1 MIDQQVESPKTLLR
15 DGRAV
20 TIRPLGEDDYAA
32 LLAFGTALPQDD
44 LLYLENDFHNPDIIR
59 RLVNAA
65 AAENWRQ
72 VVAVAGPGLSGVEGT
87 AIVGYSAVRRLSGWS
102 SHVADIHLTVGKGWR
117 RNGLGTAMAQ
127 AIFDAARDLGVSKVI
142 VEMME
147 RQNAGR
153 AIFERLGFRV
163 EGTLSQHARDRHGQR
178 HNLMILAY
186 HVS

>member
-1 MIDQQVESPKTLLR
+1 MTAQQTEAPQTLLR
-15 DGRAV
+15 DGRTV
-20 TIRPLGEDDYAA
+20 LIRGLDEGDYAA
-32 LLAFGTALPQDD
+32 LLTFGAALPQDD
-44 LLYLENDFHNPDIIR
+44 LLYLENDFQNPDIIR

-72 VVAVAGPGLSGVEGT
+72 VVALAGG

-102 SHVADIHLTVGKGWR
+102 SHVADIHLTVGDGWR
-117 RNGLGTAMAQ
+117 RSGLGTAMAQ

-147 RQNAGR
+147 RQSAGR
-153 AIFERLGFRV
+153 EIFERLGFRV
-163 EGTLSQHARDRHGQR
+163 EGTLSQHARDRHGQPQ
-178 HNLMILAY
+178 NLLILAY

>member
-1 MIDQQVESPKTLLR
+1 MTDSPADASTTTLR

-20 TIRPLGEDDYAA
+20 TIRPLREDDYAT
-32 LLAFGTALPQDD
+32 LLAFGAALPQDD
-44 LLYLENDFHNPDIIR
+44 LLYLENDFQNPDIIR

-72 VVAVAGPGLSGVEGT
+72 VVALADS

-102 SHVADIHLTVGKGWR
+102 SHVADIHLTVGQGWR
-117 RNGLGTAMAQ
+117 RSGLGTALAQ
-127 AIFDAARDLGVSKVI
+127 AIFDSARDLGVSKVI

-153 AIFERLGFRV
+153 AIFERLGFRI
-163 EGTLSQHARDRHGQR
+163 EGILSQHARDRHGQQ
-178 HNLMILAY
+178 HNLLILSY
-186 HVS
+186 HVN

>member
-1 MIDQQVESPKTLLR
+1 MTVEQAEVPQMILQ
-15 DGRAV
+15 DGRLIS
-20 TIRPLGEDDYAA
+20 IRPLDEGDYTA
-32 LLAFGTALPQDD
+32 LLAFGAALPQDD
-44 LLYLENDFHNPDIIR
+44 LLYLENDFQSPDIIR

-72 VVAVAGPGLSGVEGT
+72 VVALADG
-87 AIVGYSAVRRLSGWS
+87 AIVGYSAVRRLRL
-102 SHVADIHLTVGKGWR
+102 VEPR
-117 RNGLGTAMAQ
+117 RRYPSDRQQWLAAQRLGTAMAQ

-163 EGTLSQHARDRHGQR
+163 EGTLNQHARDRHGQR
-178 HNLMILAY
+178 HNLLILAY

>member
-1 MIDQQVESPKTLLR
+1 MTDSPADASTTTLR

-20 TIRPLGEDDYAA
+20 TIRPLREDDYAT
-32 LLAFGTALPQDD
+32 LLAFGAALPQDD
-44 LLYLENDFHNPDIIR
+44 LLYLENDFQNPDIIR

-72 VVAVAGPGLSGVEGT
+72 VVAVADDT
-87 AIVGYSAVRRLSGWS
+87 IVGYTAVRRLAGWS
-102 SHVADIHLTVGKGWR
+102 SHVADIHLTVSNGWR
-117 RNGLGTAMAQ
+117 RSGLGTAMAQ
-127 AIFDAARDLGVSKVI
+127 AIFDAARELGVNKVI
-142 VEMME
+142 VEMLE

-163 EGTLSQHARDRHGQR
+163 EGTLSAHARDRHGHR
-178 HNLMILAY
+178 HNLLILAY

>member
-1 MIDQQVESPKTLLR
+1 MIDQPVETPKTRLR

-20 TIRPLGEDDYAA
+20 TIRPLDENDYTA
-32 LLAFGTALPQDD
+32 LLAFGAALPQDD
-44 LLYLENDFHNPDIIR
+44 LLYLENDFQNSDIIR

-72 VVAVAGPGLSGVEGT
+72 VVAVADG
-87 AIVGYSAVRRLSGWS
+87 AIIGYSAVRRLSGWS

-117 RNGLGTAMAQ
+117 RSGLGTAMAQ
-127 AIFDAARDLGVSKVI
+127 
-142 VEMME
+142 
-147 RQNAGR
+147 

-163 EGTLSQHARDRHGQR
+163 EGMLSQHARDRHGRQ
-178 HNLMILAY
+178 HNLIILAY

>member
-1 MIDQQVESPKTLLR
+1 MIDQQVATPKTALR
-15 DGRAV
+15 DGRTV

-32 LLAFGTALPQDD
+32 LLAFGAALPQDD
-44 LLYLENDFHNPDIIR
+44 LLYLENDFQNPDIIR

-65 AAENWRQ
+65 SAENWRQ
-72 VVAVAGPGLSGVEGT
+72 VVAVAGE

-102 SHVADIHLTVGKGWR
+102 SHVADIHLTVGDGWR
-117 RNGLGTAMAQ
+117 RSGLGTAMAQ

-163 EGTLSQHARDRHGQR
+163 EGTLNQHARDRHGQR
-178 HNLMILAY
+178 HNLLILAY

>member
-1 MIDQQVESPKTLLR
+1 MIAQQTEAPRTILR
-15 DGRAV
+15 DGRTV
-20 TIRPLGEDDYAA
+20 LIRPLDEGDYMA
-32 LLAFGTALPQDD
+32 LLAFGAALPQDD

-59 RLVNAA
+59 RLVNAS

-72 VVAVAGPGLSGVEGT
+72 VIALADR

-102 SHVADIHLTVGKGWR
+102 SHVADIHLTVGDGWR
-117 RNGLGTAMAQ
+117 RSGLGTAMAQ

-147 RQNAGR
+147 RQESGR

-163 EGTLSQHARDRHGQR
+163 EGTLSQHVRDRHGEP
-178 HNLMILAY
+178 HNLLILAY

>member
-1 MIDQQVESPKTLLR
+1 MTAQQTEAPQTLLR
-15 DGRAV
+15 DGRTV
-20 TIRPLGEDDYAA
+20 LIRALDEGDYAA
-32 LLAFGTALPQDD
+32 LLTFGAALPQDD
-44 LLYLENDFHNPDIIR
+44 LLYLENDFQNPDIIR

-72 VVAVAGPGLSGVEGT
+72 VVALAGG

-102 SHVADIHLTVGKGWR
+102 SHVADIHLTVGDGWR
-117 RNGLGTAMAQ
+117 RSGLGTAMAQ

-147 RQNAGR
+147 RQSAGR
-153 AIFERLGFRV
+153 EIFERLGFRV
-163 EGTLSQHARDRHGQR
+163 EGTLSQHARDRHGQPQ
-178 HNLMILAY
+178 NLLILAY

>member
-1 MIDQQVESPKTLLR
+1 MTDSQADASTTTLR

-20 TIRPLGEDDYAA
+20 TIRPLREDDYAT
-32 LLAFGTALPQDD
+32 LLAFGAALPQDD
-44 LLYLENDFHNPDIIR
+44 LLYLENDFQNPDIIR

-72 VVAVAGPGLSGVEGT
+72 VVAVADDT
-87 AIVGYSAVRRLSGWS
+87 IVGYTAVRRLAGWS
-102 SHVADIHLTVGKGWR
+102 SHVADIHLTVSNGWR
-117 RNGLGTAMAQ
+117 RSGLGTAMAQ
-127 AIFDAARDLGVSKVI
+127 AIFDAARELGVNKVI
-142 VEMME
+142 VEMLE

-163 EGTLSQHARDRHGQR
+163 EGTLSAHARDRHGQR
-178 HNLMILAY
+178 HNLLILAY

>member
-1 MIDQQVESPKTLLR
+1 MTDSQADASTTTLR

-20 TIRPLGEDDYAA
+20 TIRPLREDDYAT
-32 LLAFGTALPQDD
+32 LFAFGAALPQDD
-44 LLYLENDFHNPDIIR
+44 LLYLENDFQNPDIIR

-72 VVAVAGPGLSGVEGT
+72 VVAVADDT
-87 AIVGYSAVRRLSGWS
+87 IVGYTAVRRLAGWS
-102 SHVADIHLTVGKGWR
+102 SHVADIHLTVSNGWR
-117 RNGLGTAMAQ
+117 RSGLGTAMAQ
-127 AIFDAARDLGVSKVI
+127 AIFDAARELGVNKVI
-142 VEMME
+142 VEMLE

-163 EGTLSQHARDRHGQR
+163 EGTLSAHARDRHGQR
-178 HNLMILAY
+178 HNLLILAY

>member
-1 MIDQQVESPKTLLR
+1 MAAQQAEAPQMILQ
-15 DGRAV
+15 DGRV
-20 TIRPLGEDDYAA
+20 ISIRPLDEGDYTA
-32 LLAFGTALPQDD
+32 LLAFGAALPQDD
-44 LLYLENDFHNPDIIR
+44 LLYLENDFQSPDIIR

-72 VVAVAGPGLSGVEGT
+72 IVALADG

-102 SHVADIHLTVGKGWR
+102 SHVADIHLTVSDGWR
-117 RNGLGTAMAQ
+117 RSGLGTAMAQ
-127 AIFDAARDLGVSKVI
+127 AVFDAARDLGVSKVI

-163 EGTLSQHARDRHGQR
+163 EGTLNQHARDRHGQR
-178 HNLMILAY
+178 HNLLILAY

>member
-1 MIDQQVESPKTLLR
+1 MIDQQVESPKILLR

-20 TIRPLGEDDYAA
+20 TVRPLGEDDYTA
-32 LLAFGTALPQDD
+32 LLAFGAALPQDD
-44 LLYLENDFHNPDIIR
+44 LLYLENDFQNPDIIR

-72 VVAVAGPGLSGVEGT
+72 VVAVADS

-102 SHVADIHLTVGKGWR
+102 SHVADIHLTVGNGWR
-117 RNGLGTAMAQ
+117 RSGLGTAMAQ

-153 AIFERLGFRV
+153 AIFQRLGFRV
-163 EGTLSQHARDRHGQR
+163 EGTHSQHARDRHGQR

>member
-1 MIDQQVESPKTLLR
+1 MIAQQTEVPKTILR
-15 DGRAV
+15 DGRTV
-20 TIRPLGEDDYAA
+20 LIRPLDEGDYMA
-32 LLAFGTALPQDD
+32 LLAFGAALPQDD
-44 LLYLENDFHNPDIIR
+44 LLYLENDFRNPDIIR
-59 RLVNAA
+59 RLVNAS

-72 VVAVAGPGLSGVEGT
+72 VIALADG

-102 SHVADIHLTVGKGWR
+102 SHVADIHLTVGDGWR
-117 RNGLGTAMAQ
+117 RSGLGTAMAQ

-147 RQNAGR
+147 RQEPGR

-163 EGTLSQHARDRHGQR
+163 EGTLSQHARDRHGQA
-178 HNLMILAY
+178 HNLLILAY

>member
-1 MIDQQVESPKTLLR
+1 MIAQQTEAPKTLLR
-15 DGRAV
+15 DSRTV
-20 TIRPLGEDDYAA
+20 LIRPLGEGDYAA
-32 LLAFGTALPQDD
+32 LLAFGAALPQDD
-44 LLYLENDFHNPDIIR
+44 LLYLENDFGNPDIIR
-59 RLVNAA
+59 RLVNAS

-72 VVAVAGPGLSGVEGT
+72 VVALADDG

-102 SHVADIHLTVGKGWR
+102 SHVADIHLTVGDGWR
-117 RNGLGTAMAQ
+117 RSGLGTALAQ

-147 RQNAGR
+147 RQHAGR

-163 EGTLSQHARDRHGQR
+163 EGTLSQHARDRHGER
-178 HNLMILAY
+178 HNLLILAY